1 MGVSERAAV
10 PPGPDAAPAP
20 RDAVQLLR
28 VRADMTAAAEGA
40 DPERAAAAGAAS
52 DDDRPIDVEGEGD
65 DDEEASGAADAGEG
79 ASGGGDTE
87 MDAEFPPKRKQR
99 RYRTTFTSF
108 QLEELEKAFSRTH
121 YPDVFTRE
129 ELAMKVGLTEA
140 RIQVW
145 FQNRRAK
152 WRKQE
157 KVGPQAHPYNPYQT
171 PLAMPSS
178 APSISPLQPPFSH
191 LSYLRK
197 PFESPFLAGG
207 APRLS
212 GGLLPAGLLPGAGYL
227 GHPLS
232 ALRDYRAVLPP
243 LVPFGSPYSPTFQS
257 LLANLSAH
265 RPPLDS
271 PEYKALLSNMAL
283 PASAPLPPASGAAA
297 PSAGPPPPPPSVAA
311 PSGLS
316 PGSPELRTSSIA
328 ALRLKAREHEMR
340 LELLRKNGDLCS

>member
-1 MGVSERAAV
+1 MVLKYIPLPDYSTTRAAASTPESSVRSPQPSQTMGVSERAAV

-197 PFESPFLAGG
+197 PFESPFLSGG

-227 GHPLS
+227 GHPL
-232 ALRDYRAVLPP
+232 
-243 LVPFGSPYSPTFQS
+243 PYSPTFQS

-271 PEYKALLSNMAL
+271 PEYKALLSNMA
-283 PASAPLPPASGAAA
+283 
-297 PSAGPPPPPPSVAA
+297 
-311 PSGLS
+311 
-316 PGSPELRTSSIA
+316 PELRTSSIA